1 MKKAFFLFVFIFS
14 FHQTVFNADLKK
26 SDSRELLSGP
36 LSSYI
41 LIGPVS
47 ALSLGALGYRLRP
60 LSPGVWGALSL
71 FSLVGVFNHYGVDKE
86 FAMTC
91 AAPFF
96 LGGLAA
102 KSTKE
107 TGCETNRSLRNR
119 YAPRRSPINRGSHGA
134 LNKLTRLFRNFRR

>member
-60 LSPGVWGALSL
+60 ISPGVWGALSL
-71 FSLVGVFNHYGVDKE
+71 FFLGGVFSRYGVDKE
-86 FAMTC
+86 FGVTC
-91 AAPFF
+91 VAPFV

-102 KSTKE
+102 KLSKGTC
-107 TGCETNRSLRNR
+107 CETNRSLRNR
-119 YAPRRSPINRGSHGA
+119 CAPKKSPASRGSHGA
-134 LNKLTRLFRNFRR
+134 LSKLARLFRNIRR